1 MNSRPYLFRLLTVGW
16 MLLIFVL
23 SSQSSLPVV
32 RVFSGADLLAHAAVY
47 GILCMFLALSFVPPR
62 VATWNRVLLLTVLVT
77 AYGVTDEYHQS
88 FVPGRDAS
96 LGDVLADGA
105 GGFIVAWIM
114 HWRYRRAVK
123 IA

>member
-1 MNSRPYLFRLLTVGW
+1 MNSRPYLFRALTAGC

-23 SSQSSLPVV
+23 SSQPSLPTI
-32 RVFSGADLLAHAAVY
+32 RFFSGADLLAHAAAY
-47 GILCMFLALSFVPPR
+47 GILCVFLALSFVPPR

-96 LGDVLADGA
+96 PWDVLADGA
-105 GGFIVAWIM
+105 GGFIVAWTM
-114 HWRYRRAVK
+114 HRRYRRAAK
-123 IA
+123 KT